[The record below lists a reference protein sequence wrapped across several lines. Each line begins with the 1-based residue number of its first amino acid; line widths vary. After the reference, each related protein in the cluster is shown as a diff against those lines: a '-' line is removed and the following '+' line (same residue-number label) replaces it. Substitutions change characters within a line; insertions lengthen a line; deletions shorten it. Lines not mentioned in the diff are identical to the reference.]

1 MKFWVVLIITI
12 ICMVAIPGL
21 LQMLWEEIKKG
32 KGEDKEG

>member
-21 LQMLWEEIKKG
+21 LQILWEEIKKY
-32 KGEDKEG
+32 KEGKDE